1 MDGNLGLVAN
11 ALAGIANPALA
22 AAVALNNI
30 PTPAQQMAQALNTL
44 RTSMMMGLQTMQR
57 FTASI
62 MGMARAGLEGTAEG
76 MRLSFAWQLLSR
88 QIAAIF
94 IPVVNMATNA
104 IITMRNILMTFSGS
118 MQNVVMVVGGMIGAF
133 VPFLSMLPMVSALIQ
148 TVTTL
153 FSPFRIMLMVIA
165 GALTAFLSSSQGAP
179 LLAALGQALG
189 SVMQLFGTLAG
200 LFSDVLAIPIQ
211 LLIGIL
217 TLLEPIITLVVKG
230 LTLLA
235 NGLKWVFD
243 KIRDFLAW
251 LGFGTKELAKA
262 QGAAPRRDVTPAKLS
277 FEGIGDAMERIT
289 LAANKTA
296 AMDMAAKQL
305 TEQEKANKNLEG
317 LRGDVQK
324 LQPALVR

>member
-1 MDGNLGLVAN
+1 VDGNLGIVAQ

-22 AAVALNNI
+22 ASVALNSI
-30 PTPAQQMAQALNTL
+30 PTPAQQMAQSLNML
-44 RTSMMMGLQTMQR
+44 RASMLVGLQSVQR
-57 FTASI
+57 MTASL
-62 MGMARAGLEGTAEG
+62 MSMARAGLEGTAEG

-94 IPVVNMATNA
+94 IPVVNLATNA
-104 IITMRNILMTFSGS
+104 IIYMRNVLMSFSGT
-118 MQNVVMVVGGMIGAF
+118 MQNITLVVGGLIAAF
-133 VPFLSMLPMVSALIQ
+133 VPFLASLPMIAALLQ
-148 TVTTL
+148 TVTAL
-153 FSPFRIMLMVIA
+153 FSPFRLILLAVA
-165 GALTAFLSSSQGAP
+165 GAVSAFLSSSQGAP
-179 LLAALGQALG
+179 VLAALGQAM
-189 SVMQLFGTLAG
+189 SAVMGLFGTLAG
-200 LFSDVLAIPIQ
+200 LFGDVLAIPVQ

-262 QGAAPRRDVTPAKLS
+262 QNAPRRDVTPAKFS

-296 AMDMAAKQL
+296 AMDVATKQL
-305 TEQEKANKNLEG
+305 TEQEKANRNLEG

-324 LQPALVR
+324 LQPAVVR